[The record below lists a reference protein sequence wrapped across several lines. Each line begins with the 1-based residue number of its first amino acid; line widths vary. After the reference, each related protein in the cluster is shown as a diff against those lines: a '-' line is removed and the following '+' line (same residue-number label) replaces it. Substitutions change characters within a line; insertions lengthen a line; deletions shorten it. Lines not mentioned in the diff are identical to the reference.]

1 MNKLTYILRLKSIS
15 ISKERYRSL
24 YKLHDSALQVY
35 NGYAYRSQCH
45 HPTAYLVKYHF
56 ALYRG

>member
-15 ISKERYRSL
+15 ISKERYGSL
-24 YKLHDSALQVY
+24 YRLHDSALQVY

-45 HPTAYLVKYHF
+45 HPTACFVKYHF
-56 ALYRG
+56 DLHGG